1 MTKLDEAG
9 RREAIHRWLERL
21 GRASV
26 SDLATQFGVSSVTIR
41 KDLSELELRGLLT
54 RVHGGATRTSLKDEG
69 SFPFRLQDQAEQK
82 RDIARRAA
90 RLVHSGDRIALDSST
105 TAHHLAHELLE
116 LRDLFVLTYSIPT
129 ATLFLDS
136 SSAFVFLLGGP
147 MRRSSRA
154 CAVTPMSSCFGG
166 QVDLFFFSARGASPA
181 EGFSEVSSAEAE
193 AKRTLALA
201 SRRNF
206 ALLDS
211 SKFTADAYHP
221 WLPTSRVTGLITDR
235 GLSPA
240 LAEAWRAAGLS
251 VDTGGPVRGGGVPP

>member
-1 MTKLDEAG
+1 MRIVVTKLDEAG

-166 QVDLFFFSARGASPA
+166 QVDLFFFSARERPQP
-181 EGFSEVSSAEAE
+181 
-193 AKRTLALA
+193 KA
-201 SRRNF
+201 SRRCPPPKPRPNERWR
-206 ALLDS
+206 S
-211 SKFTADAYHP
+211 RADATSP
-221 WLPTSRVTGLITDR
+221 CWIPRSSRPTRTTR
-235 GLSPA
+235 GCRPAASPGSSPI
-240 LAEAWRAAGLS
+240 AAS
-251 VDTGGPVRGGGVPP
+251 ARP